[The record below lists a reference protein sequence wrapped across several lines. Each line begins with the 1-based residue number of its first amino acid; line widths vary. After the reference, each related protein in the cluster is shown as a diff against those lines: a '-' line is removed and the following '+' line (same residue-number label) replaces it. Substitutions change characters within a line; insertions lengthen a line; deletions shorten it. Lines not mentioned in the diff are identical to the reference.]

1 MTKRKKTSKVSLPVG
16 YLVVQISLLSNQPAL
31 KKTMKEYT
39 IKLDSEHGKR
49 LGLTSDK
56 FDDAF
61 IWDCRPAY
69 LGIVRLV
76 PKTEEAL
83 REFFQLGSKIYST
96 IVITAPSKD
105 VRDMAKEFGYELKM
119 DPAGTPY
126 LTDEISK
133 MRSRQHIQELTSKAK
148 R

>member
-1 MTKRKKTSKVSLPVG
+1 
-16 YLVVQISLLSNQPAL
+16 
-31 KKTMKEYT
+31 MKEHT
-39 IKLDSEHGKR
+39 IKLDSEHAKR

-61 IWDCRPAY
+61 IWDCRPSY
-69 LGIVRLV
+69 LGVVRLK
-76 PKTEEAL
+76 PKNEEAL
-83 REFFQLGSKIYST
+83 RTFFQLGSNIFST
-96 IVITAPSKD
+96 IVITAPSEQVKK
-105 VRDMAKEFGYELKM
+105 MATEYNYELKQ

-148 R
+148 K

>member
-1 MTKRKKTSKVSLPVG
+1 
-16 YLVVQISLLSNQPAL
+16 
-31 KKTMKEYT
+31 MKEHT
-39 IKLDSEHGKR
+39 IKLDSEHAKR

-69 LGIVRLV
+69 LGVVRLK
-76 PKTEEAL
+76 PKDEEAL
-83 REFFQLGSKIYST
+83 RTFFQLGSNIFST

-105 VRDMAKEFGYELKM
+105 VQDMSKEFGYELKV

-126 LTDEISK
+126 LTDEASK

>member
-1 MTKRKKTSKVSLPVG
+1 MR
-16 YLVVQISLLSNQPAL
+16 
-31 KKTMKEYT
+31 EYT
-39 IKLDSEHGKR
+39 IKLDSEHAKR

-61 IWDCRPAY
+61 IWDCRPTY
-69 LGIVRLV
+69 LGIIRL
-76 PKTEEAL
+76 KAKNEDAL
-83 REFFQLGSKIYST
+83 REFFQLGSNIYST

-105 VRDMAKEFGYELKM
+105 VLEMSKEFGYELKT

-126 LTDEISK
+126 LTDEVSK
-133 MRSRQHIQELTSKAK
+133 MRSRQHIQELTSKVK